1 VRRPAS
7 VAGER
12 YRARVTV
19 GGVLEQSLAL
29 YQRFFWRFVLTTAVV
44 IAPLTFLSAL
54 TVTSGSKA
62 SAALWGLLTLVVT
75 IVGTF
80 WVQAA
85 LVFAVDD
92 VRDGRIDTT
101 IGELYARTR
110 PFLGALIVAGI
121 LAALGIGIGL
131 VLFIVPGL
139 YLLSRWAVIVPTI
152 VLEKRSAGEAFTRST
167 ELTAGHRWAVLG
179 IAVVTFL
186 GTAIVGGIL
195 RGILGAILP
204 DFLGAWLG
212 SLVADCIATP
222 FIALAFTVMYF
233 QLARPAEAPPGEPAA
248 ATE

>member
-1 VRRPAS
+1 
-7 VAGER
+7 
-12 YRARVTV
+12 VTV
-19 GGVLEQSLAL
+19 GRVLEQSLAL

-44 IAPLTFLSAL
+44 VTPLTFLSAL
-54 TVTSGSKA
+54 TVTAGSNA

-101 IGELYARTR
+101 IGELYGRTR

-121 LAALGIGIGL
+121 LAALGIGLGL
-131 VLFIVPGL
+131 VLLIAPGL
-139 YLLSRWAVIVPTI
+139 YLLARWAVIVPTI
-152 VLEKRSAGEAFTRST
+152 VLEKRSAGEAFTRSS

-179 IAVVTFL
+179 VAVVTLL
-186 GTAIVGGIL
+186 GTAVIGGIA
-195 RGILGAILP
+195 RAILGAVLP
-204 DFLGAWLG
+204 RFFGAWLG

-233 QLARPAEAPPGEPAA
+233 QLVRGAEPEPVSAPA
-248 ATE
+248 